1 MKRFPP
7 SEYYVGIEMENEKKA
22 HWRFD
27 VRQQLEDTCFM
38 DSNMTW
44 NVSPITL

>member
-7 SEYYVGIEMENEKKA
+7 SEQYVGIEMENDKKA

-27 VRQQLEDTCFM
+27 IRQ
-38 DSNMTW
+38 
-44 NVSPITL
+44 